1 MFDPPCA
8 YSCIN
13 ALQQYTLECADA
25 SHEKLIDGKGT
36 ANAPSS
42 KCKANNNAFLQTT
55 AWCFHQHCADIKN
68 STLETVW
75 EADVVGN
82 LKNQPSPYVSY
93 GEALSAINAT
103 PPTAVASTKAPLR
116 NATLVDEK
124 VLVANWNA
132 LFGLRS
138 MEILMSKLA

>member
-13 ALQQYTLECADA
+13 VIQQYTLECEDA
-25 SHEKLIDGKGT
+25 SHEKRIHVET
-36 ANAPSS
+36 MNAPSA
-42 KCKANNNAFLQTT
+42 KCKANNNAFLQTA

-68 STLETVW
+68 STLEAVW
-75 EADVVGN
+75 ELDVVGS
-82 LKNQPSPYVSY
+82 LKNQPPPHVSY
-93 GEALSAINAT
+93 GEALSAIFAD

-124 VLVANWNA
+124 ALVANWNA
-132 LFGLRS
+132 VFGLRS
-138 MEILMSKLA
+138 MEMLMSKLA